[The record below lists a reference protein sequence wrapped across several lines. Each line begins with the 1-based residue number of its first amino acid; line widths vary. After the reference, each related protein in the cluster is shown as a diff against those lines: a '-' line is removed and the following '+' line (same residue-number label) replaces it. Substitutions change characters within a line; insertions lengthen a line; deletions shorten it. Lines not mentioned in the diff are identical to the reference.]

1 MKIRRFYEKKFWVNK
16 MEIKKFH
23 RELPGYQGLLIYRT
37 QKFFLANLKR
47 CFRIPHFLDR
57 ETEKSVPVMS
67 MEYILKH
74 GNCFEY
80 KMLGDELYRLA
91 FRISGDE
98 DKDYIFVIE
107 PYILADGSIE
117 VNIVTCYANYKTDTH
132 KTLRVSEYARSN

>member
-1 MKIRRFYEKKFWVNK
+1 MKLRRFYKKKNWVNK

-23 RELPGYQGLLIYRT
+23 RKLSGFQRLLIDKT
-37 QKFFLANLKR
+37 QKFFLENLKR
-47 CFRIPHFLDR
+47 CFRIPHFYDR
-57 ETEKSVPVMS
+57 ENEKSVPVMS
-67 MEYILKH
+67 VEYILKH

-80 KMLGDELYRLA
+80 KMIGDELYRLA
-91 FRISGDE
+91 FRVSGDK